1 MFEQLSSVYVSQCS
15 LSDLWANRPGMCCSL
30 GGKDIHHNPCVF
42 VQLNHFPNSQPQAIL
57 GILENAIIFLSIWQ
71 HNQLIPRQSHY
82 TLDCQ
87 MPNRN
92 FYYLYLCLMSCMPAS
107 SIVTSLV
114 SFIGAMTLLPSNK
127 WSQDHVG
134 KLIFC
139 IRTCTTKDL
148 DTDTM
153 GIWIVLI
160 Q

>member
-1 MFEQLSSVYVSQCS
+1 MC
-15 LSDLWANRPGMCCSL
+15 WAL
-30 GGKDIHHNPCVF
+30 GGKDIHHNSCVF
-42 VQLNHFPNSQPQAIL
+42 VQLNHFPNSQPQALL

-92 FYYLYLCLMSCMPAS
+92 LYYLYLCLLSCIPAN

-114 SFIGAMTLLPSNK
+114 PFTGAMTLLSSNK
-127 WSQDHVG
+127 WSQDPMG

-139 IRTCTTKDL
+139 IRTCTTNGP
-148 DTDTM
+148 DTDTL
-153 GIWIVLI
+153 GIRNVLI
-160 Q
+160 HQAGDKHVKIFHSSQFHC